1 MSLPCVNK
9 VILSYPCKS
18 KQNQELLA
26 SLEQQEADS
35 SELIERNTSCPNEG
49 APANIPDDSI
59 PAPPEQ
65 SVECVGQ
72 VRDAIYDLGS
82 PDGISI
88 NAINPD
94 SPTKETRAM
103 LNAKYARWLP
113 PLAGPNRQRPSSQQP
128 GAPRGQTG

>member
-18 KQNQELLA
+18 KRNQELLA
-26 SLEQQEADS
+26 SLEQQ
-35 SELIERNTSCPNEG
+35 EG

-65 SVECVGQ
+65 SVEWVGQ

-94 SPTKETRAM
+94 SPTNETRAM

-113 PLAGPNRQRPSSQQP
+113 PLAGPNKQRLSSQQP